1 MILKYAKILNFDSII
16 MNGWIEIANELF
28 GKQGCIGI
36 ADSRISPFLEREAIK
51 NFGSLIGAMRTI
63 EGCLPEEKRTEF
75 VDRCYKDTEVVYGLK
90 DVCDSL
96 GNTQCAI

>member
-1 MILKYAKILNFDSII
+1 MILKYATILNFDSII
-16 MNGWIEIANELF
+16 MSGWIEIANELF

-63 EGCLPEEKRTEF
+63 RDCLPEDKRKDFEN
-75 VDRCYKDTEVVYGLK
+75 RCYKDTQVFYGLK
-90 DVCDSL
+90 DVCDSI
-96 GNTQCAI
+96 GPM